1 MNRIIIFII
10 AVFMLL
16 SCQKNKVPEYV
27 IPPEDMTSILV
38 DIHLTDGMLSSSK
51 IRRDFAKKDS
61 ANIYNI
67 LFHNYGYNR
76 KDFDTSLFYY
86 SKNLTLYDKI
96 YKDVLNQLNEME
108 TQLKEQN
115 QENQDEQSTDKE

>member
-10 AVFMLL
+10 AVFMLAG
-16 SCQKNKVPEYV
+16 CQKNKVPEYV

-38 DIHLTDGMLSSSK
+38 DIHLTDGMLSSSE
-51 IRRDFAKKDS
+51 IRRDFAKRDS

-67 LFHNYGYNR
+67 LLHNYGYNR

-96 YKDVLNQLNEME
+96 YNDVLNQLNEME
-108 TQLKEQN
+108 TQLKE
-115 QENQDEQSTDKE
+115 ENQDEQSTDKE

>member
-1 MNRIIIFII
+1 MKRIIIVII

-16 SCQKNKVPEYV
+16 SCQKNKVPDYV

-67 LFHNYGYNR
+67 LLHNYGYNR

-96 YKDVLNQLNEME
+96 YNDVLNHLNEME
-108 TQLKEQN
+108 TQLKEQD
-115 QENQDEQSTDKE
+115 QENQVEQTTDKE

>member
-1 MNRIIIFII
+1 MNRIIIVII

-16 SCQKNKVPEYV
+16 GCQKNKVPEYV
-27 IPPEDMTSILV
+27 IPPEDMTSLLV